1 MDRDE
6 ARFATASKTMME
18 TKNFIDIKMQ
28 DEVRYKKPV
37 GIYWLQ
43 SISNYFFGEPPERFG
58 YIGYRQYRSYFIN
71 FFIYN
76 FVRKEYATKMQ
87 YCVFSF
93 YLTNLNNFR
102 GSSG

>member
-1 MDRDE
+1 MNFLKEKSIYFILFFTLLFFIQGVVKLPVMDRDE

-43 SISNYFFGEPPERFG
+43 SISNYFFGIPLQENPQWE
-58 YIGYRQYRSYFIN
+58 
-71 FFIYN
+71 
-76 FVRKEYATKMQ
+76 
-87 YCVFSF
+87 F
-93 YLTNLNNFR
+93 YLFHQLLNYLPI
-102 GSSG
+102 